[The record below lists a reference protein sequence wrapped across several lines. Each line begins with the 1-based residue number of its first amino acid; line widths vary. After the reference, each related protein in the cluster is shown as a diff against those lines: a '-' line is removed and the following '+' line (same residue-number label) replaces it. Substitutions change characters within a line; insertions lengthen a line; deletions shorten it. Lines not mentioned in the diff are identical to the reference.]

1 VQRPGAMALLT
12 GCISKGIP
20 VAIVSAGLS
29 FVIEEFVRK
38 HDASGKFFSK
48 VLYTVTFYSKCSR
61 ALTFEIFFSGSL
73 LSSPLF
79 SIHSNV
85 LEFDAKG
92 TLIGRVLG
100 VCSIKK

>member
-1 VQRPGAMALLT
+1 MQRPGAMEMLT

-48 VLYTVTFYSKCSR
+48 VLYIVTLYSKCSR
-61 ALTFEIFFSGSL
+61 LTFENSCQAAFSPPRSFP
-73 LSSPLF
+73 S
-79 SIHSNV
+79 
-85 LEFDAKG
+85 
-92 TLIGRVLG
+92 TQT
-100 VCSIKK
+100 C